1 MIQFNMIQFKKSPV
15 ALSVIIAT
23 TMLSACGGGGSDQDS
38 QASNSTSF
46 TGLVIDDAISGS
58 YVYPD
63 LNGNGVQDSFEKGG
77 ATNSEGRFNFGV
89 GLTSNLTLRSIGG
102 TDAAT
107 QESWDGSLSNVIDTS
122 STQTTVNLTPLTTMA
137 TSLASNSDLSLSIA
151 QAQER
156 VLVAVF
162 GQTGTP
168 TINLNTY
175 NYITQ
180 TGSDSNAT
188 TMRRAAVKLAQTV
201 EAGNRVLNNAAESSG
216 IELGSTGVEARTNDA
231 SSFIYDSI
239 AAQLT
244 SSSSADN
251 FLSSLETQNL
261 STIITTA
268 KTSFQQDIINTHT
281 NVNTTSLQAAL
292 DAAEARARQAAESTA
307 RVADDVLNRATD
319 ENSFKAASIVTATL
333 VEKADQGADVATLN
347 TFGLN
352 LVNDTDVITA
362 VNTAIESDKVID
374 VGLLE
379 DSLGDGSSV
388 GSTTISDSSLAD
400 ISSDIWS
407 NNFLSMS
414 GQDSDDKGR
423 VILFF
428 DVYSES
434 AGKGNAKVCY
444 AFKDGSEE
452 QTGLIE
458 AEWTKVGDEIV
469 EVTSTYGNFQIKAY
483 RVQAVATADT
493 GKYLG
498 LGTPGAPGSSEYGN
512 FLFTSSAFDENATW
526 YSDIVGDSTA
536 KDTAAG
542 WGLASYTS
550 SPSNGDG
557 CKSFTASGVNGGN
570 AFLTVNVF

>member
-1 MIQFNMIQFKKSPV
+1 MIKFKKSPV

-23 TMLSACGGGGSDQDS
+23 TMLTACGGGGSDQDS

-77 ATNSEGRFNFGV
+77 ATNSEGRFSFSV
-89 GLTSNLTLRSIGG
+89 GLTNQLTLQSIGG
-102 TDAAT
+102 TDTAT

-122 STQTTVNLTPLTTMA
+122 STQTTLNLTPLTTMA
-137 TSLASNSDLSLSIA
+137 TSLATNSDLSLSIA

-168 TINLNTY
+168 TIDLNTY

-180 TGSDSNAT
+180 TGSDSNAV
-188 TMRRAAVKLAQTV
+188 TMRQAAVKLAQTV
-201 EAGNRVLNNAAESSG
+201 EAGNRVLNNAAESVNG

-307 RVADDVLNRATD
+307 RVADDYLDQATN
-319 ENSFKAASIVTATL
+319 ESLFKTASILTATV
-333 VEKADQGADVATLN
+333 VEKADQGADVGTLN
-347 TFGLN
+347 AYG
-352 LVNDTDVITA
+352 VNII
-362 VNTAIESDKVID
+362 NSNILLSDFDNEIRLKTVD

-379 DSLGDGSSV
+379 DQLGDGTI
-388 GSTTISDSSLAD
+388 TTGNLNTIVEVAALED

-407 NNFLSMS
+407 NQFLSMS
-414 GQDSDDKGR
+414 GQDSSTEKGR

-428 DVYSES
+428 DAYSES

-458 AEWTKVGDEIV
+458 AEWTKVGEEVV
-469 EVTSTYGNFQIKAY
+469 EVTSAYGNFQIKAY

>member
-1 MIQFNMIQFKKSPV
+1 MIQFKKSPV

-23 TMLSACGGGGSDQDS
+23 TMLTACGGGGSDQDS

-77 ATNSEGRFNFGV
+77 ATNSEGRFSFGV
-89 GLTSNLTLRSIGG
+89 GLTSNLTLKSIGG
-102 TDAAT
+102 TDTAT
-107 QESWDGSLSNVIDTS
+107 QESWDGSLSNIIDTS
-122 STQTTVNLTPLTTMA
+122 STQTTLNLTPLTTMA
-137 TSLASNSDLSLSIA
+137 ASLATNSDLSLSIA

-168 TINLNTY
+168 TIDLNTY

-180 TGSDSNAT
+180 TGSDSNAA
-188 TMRRAAVKLAQTV
+188 TMRQAAVKLAQTV
-201 EAGNRVLNNAAESSG
+201 EAGNRVLNNAAESVNG
-216 IELGSTGVEARTNDA
+216 IELGSTGVEAKTNDA

-244 SSSSADN
+244 SSSSANN
-251 FLSSLETQNL
+251 FLSTLETQNL

-268 KTSFQQDIINTHT
+268 KTNFQQDIINTHT

-307 RVADDVLNRATD
+307 RVADDVLDRATD

-333 VEKADQGADVATLN
+333 VEKADQGADVTTLN
-347 TFGLN
+347 TFEVN
-352 LVNDTDVITA
+352 LINDTDVITA
-362 VNTAIESDKVID
+362 VNTAITSGNVID

-379 DSLGDGSSV
+379 DGLGDGSSV
-388 GSTTISDSSLAD
+388 GSAITDSSLED

-407 NNFLSMS
+407 NQFLSMS
-414 GQDSDDKGR
+414 GQDSSTEKGR

-428 DVYSES
+428 DAYSES

-444 AFKDGSEE
+444 AFKDGNEE

-458 AEWTKVGDEIV
+458 AEWTKVGDEVV

-483 RVQAVATADT
+483 RVQVVATADT

-498 LGTPGAPGSSEYGN
+498 LGTSGVPGSSEYGN